1 MKMRKILIMLL
12 VLTLITS
19 FTACSKS
26 SEPKAEN
33 QPSTTSAST
42 SASAST
48 SESDDAEDWT
58 KEPITINF
66 LHGHSEEAEKT
77 IVTSAAFR
85 EMVEIFK
92 KKYPNVTINETVN
105 SNDYN
110 ANILKLAAADN
121 LPDVFSFLYS
131 QLDTMAGGGVVQD
144 ITDDVDPEIYID
156 KLAGATYTDGRI
168 YGLNMKFTDYNIVY
182 YNEKMLK
189 EAGLTEFP
197 KTLDELLALD
207 KYFDAKGIDLISLGN
222 KGQWFA
228 MNHFVNPIVYE
239 LCGPEWTESM
249 INNEGKFKYTDEN
262 FIKALEYVKRLAPVF
277 NSDYNSQDDV
287 WAVGWYCQ
295 GKSFC
300 HVSGG
305 WATNTILL
313 HKDENPE
320 VVDNTRSAI
329 WPSISGK
336 EEDTYL
342 VYASTETYGMNH
354 KIEKGSPKYQACLA
368 LIKQLASKDY
378 AEYCA
383 TRGTTA
389 PIAVNVD
396 VSSLHPM
403 IQDFMGIHNHGYP
416 AARAFFTYLNNPVNT
431 KMRANTQMLLAGTM
445 TPEQMAKELQAAQ
458 DEYMASK

>member
-1 MKMRKILIMLL
+1 MKKYKIFTLL
-12 VLTLITS
+12 LTLAMITT
-19 FTACSKS
+19 FTACSQTS
-26 SEPKAEN
+26 SSDTPQADTQN
-33 QPSTTSAST
+33 TTTA
-42 SASAST
+42 AT
-48 SESDDAEDWT
+48 SEGDVDWT
-58 KEPITINF
+58 KEPITIDF
-66 LHGHSEEAEKT
+66 IHGHSEEAEKT
-77 IVTSAAFR
+77 IVTSTAFR
-85 EMVEIFK
+85 EMVNIFK
-92 KKYPNVTINETVN
+92 KNYPNVTINETVN

-144 ITDDVDPEIYID
+144 ITGDVDPDIYID
-156 KLAGATYTDGRI
+156 KLAGATYTDGKI

-182 YNEKMLK
+182 YNEKMLN

-197 KTLDELLALD
+197 KTLEELLALD

-239 LCGPEWTESM
+239 ICGPEWTESM
-249 INNEGKFKYTDEN
+249 INNDGKNKYTDES
-262 FIKALEYVKRLAPVF
+262 FIKALEYVKKLTPVF
-277 NSDYNSQDDV
+277 NTDYNSQDDV

-313 HKDENPE
+313 HQEENPE
-320 VVDNTRSAI
+320 VVDNTKSAI

-336 EEDTYL
+336 EEDTHL

-354 KIEKGSPKYQACLA
+354 KIDKNSPKYQACLA
-368 LIKQLASKDY
+368 LMKQLASKEY
-378 AEYCA
+378 AEFCA
-383 TRGTTA
+383 MKGTTA
-389 PIAVNVD
+389 PIAVDVD

-403 IQDFMGIHNHGYP
+403 IQDFMGIHNYGYP
-416 AARAFFTYLNNPVNT
+416 PARAFFTYLNNQVNT
-431 KMRANTQMLLAGTM
+431 KMRANTQTLLTGTM
-445 TPEQMAKELQAAQ
+445 TPEQMAKDLQTAQ
-458 DEYMASK
+458 EEYIATR